1 MENENDF
8 LKNDIKKKLM
18 CAFILITQW
27 ELLTLML
34 EIFYQ
39 MKKKKNENILIYYIS
54 YKTTFMSS
62 IPLRISFDKIDGLLK
77 SMINQIFS
85 IIELFL

>member
-8 LKNDIKKKLM
+8 LKNDIKKRLM

-39 MKKKKNENILIYYIS
+39 MKKKKKRKYFNL
-54 YKTTFMSS
+54 
-62 IPLRISFDKIDGLLK
+62 
-77 SMINQIFS
+77 
-85 IIELFL
+85 

>member
-1 MENENDF
+1 MENNNDF

-39 MKKKKNENILIYYIS
+39 MKKKKNENILIYDIS

-77 SMINQIFS
+77 SMINQIVS

>member
-1 MENENDF
+1 MENNNDF

-39 MKKKKNENILIYYIS
+39 MKKKKKKILIYDIS
-54 YKTTFMSS
+54 YKNTFMSS
-62 IPLRISFDKIDGLLK
+62 IPLRISFNEIDGLLK
-77 SMINQIFS
+77 SMINQIVS

>member
-1 MENENDF
+1 MENKNDF

-39 MKKKKNENILIYYIS
+39 MKKKKNENILIYDIS

>member
-8 LKNDIKKKLM
+8 LKNDIKKRLM

-39 MKKKKNENILIYYIS
+39 MKKKNENILIYDIS

>member
-39 MKKKKNENILIYYIS
+39 IKKKKNENILIYDIS

>member
-39 MKKKKNENILIYYIS
+39 MKKKKNENILIYDIS

>member
-39 MKKKKNENILIYYIS
+39 MKKKKKKILIYDIS
-54 YKTTFMSS
+54 YKNTFMSS

-77 SMINQIFS
+77 SMINQIVS

>member
-39 MKKKKNENILIYYIS
+39 MKKKRNENILIYDIS

>member
-27 ELLTLML
+27 ELMTLML

-39 MKKKKNENILIYYIS
+39 MKKKK
-54 YKTTFMSS
+54 
-62 IPLRISFDKIDGLLK
+62 KIFNL
-77 SMINQIFS
+77 
-85 IIELFL
+85 

>member
-1 MENENDF
+1 MENNNDF

-39 MKKKKNENILIYYIS
+39 MKKKKKKILIYDIS
-54 YKTTFMSS
+54 YKNTFMSS

-77 SMINQIFS
+77 SMINQIVS

>member
-8 LKNDIKKKLM
+8 LKNDIKKRLM

-39 MKKKKNENILIYYIS
+39 MKKKKNENILIYDIS

>member
-1 MENENDF
+1 MENKNDF

-18 CAFILITQW
+18 CAFILITHW
-27 ELLTLML
+27 ELMTLML

-39 MKKKKNENILIYYIS
+39 MKKKKKNLIYDIS

>member
-39 MKKKKNENILIYYIS
+39 MKKKKNENILIYDIS

-62 IPLRISFDKIDGLLK
+62 IPLRISFDKVDGLLK